1 MRPPAS
7 AISNRW
13 TTDAAEIAPGR
24 GIAQA
29 SSAPPRR
36 VAQYATVNA
45 LTLLALVVGLVGL
58 VGGAE
63 LLVKG
68 AATIASKLGIAPVII
83 GLTVVAFGTS
93 APELAVSVSA
103 AIGGSADV
111 ALGNV
116 VGSNIGNIMLILGAS
131 AIVGGLAVQQ
141 RIIRFDIPL
150 LVAVSVLTLVLS
162 LDNDI
167 GRFDGIIL
175 FLGLVAYLGWLIRE
189 ARGERTDVVAEYTE
203 SVETLEGAAL
213 ERPVWFNVLLVV
225 AGLAVLV
232 IGSQLLVSAA
242 TDIAESAG
250 VSDLVIGLTVVAIG
264 TSLPELAT
272 SLLAAIRGQRD
283 IAVGNVIGSNLF
295 NLMSVLGLTS
305 IVSGDGIP
313 VSDVSL
319 RLDFPVMLAAT
330 VILVPIVWNGFRIK
344 RWEGFVLIAFY
355 AAYVAYLVL
364 DASDSSAAGVVGPAA
379 LIVAPLVAMT
389 FAVTGYQGWRRHR
402 RDPHTTIM

>member
-1 MRPPAS
+1 M
-7 AISNRW
+7 
-13 TTDAAEIAPGR
+13 
-24 GIAQA
+24 
-29 SSAPPRR
+29 
-36 VAQYATVNA
+36 NA
-45 LTLLALVVGLVGL
+45 LTILALVIGIVGL

-103 AIGGSADV
+103 AVGGNADV

-116 VGSNIGNIMLILGAS
+116 VGSNIGNILLILGAS
-131 AIVGGLAVQQ
+131 AVVGGLAVQQ

-150 LVAVSVLTLVLS
+150 LIVVSVLAFVLS
-162 LDNDI
+162 LDNNI
-167 GRFDGIIL
+167 GRIDGIVL
-175 FLGLVAYLGWLIRE
+175 FVGIVLYVGWLVRE
-189 ARGERTDVVAEYTE
+189 ARSEPSDEVVVEYTE
-203 SVETLEGAAL
+203 SVESLEGAAV
-213 ERPVWFNVLLVV
+213 ERPLWFNIMLVV
-225 AGLAVLV
+225 AGLVVLV
-232 IGSQLLVSAA
+232 IGSQLLVNAA

-250 VSDLVIGLTVVAIG
+250 ISDLVIGLTVVAIG

-272 SLLAAIRGQRD
+272 SIMAAIRGQRD

-295 NLMSVLGLTS
+295 NLLSVLGLTS
-305 IVSGDGIP
+305 IVASDGIP

-330 VILVPIVWNGFRIK
+330 VVLVPIVWNGFQIK

-355 AAYVAYLVL
+355 VAYVLYLVL
-364 DASDSSAAGVVGPAA
+364 DANDSSAANVVGPAA

-402 RDPHTTIM
+402 AKTAAASAGV

>member
-1 MRPPAS
+1 M
-7 AISNRW
+7 
-13 TTDAAEIAPGR
+13 
-24 GIAQA
+24 
-29 SSAPPRR
+29 
-36 VAQYATVNA
+36 AQYAAVTA
-45 LTLLALVVGLVGL
+45 LTIVSLVVGIVCL

-63 LLVKG
+63 LLVRG
-68 AATIASKLGIAPVII
+68 AATIASKLGIAPVVI

-103 AIGGSADV
+103 ALGGDADV
-111 ALGNV
+111 AFGNV
-116 VGSNIGNIMLILGAS
+116 VGSNIGNILLILGAS
-131 AIVGGLAVQQ
+131 AVVGGLAVQQ

-150 LVAVSVLTLVLS
+150 LIVVSVVALLMS
-162 LDNDI
+162 LDNEI
-167 GRFDGIIL
+167 GRLDGVIL
-175 FLGLVAYLGWLIRE
+175 FAGVIAYVAWLVRE
-189 ARGERTDVVAEYTE
+189 ARGERSDVVDEYTE
-203 SVETLEGAAL
+203 SVETLEGVAI
-213 ERPVWFNVLLVV
+213 ERPLWFNLALVA
-225 AGLAVLV
+225 AGLTVLV
-232 IGSQLLVSAA
+232 IGSQLLVNGA

-272 SLLAAIRGQRD
+272 SILAAVRGQRD

-305 IVSGDGIP
+305 IVSSDGIP

-330 VILVPIVWNGFRIK
+330 VVLVPIVWNGFQIK

-355 AAYVAYLVL
+355 TAYVAYLVL
-364 DASDSSAAGVVGPAA
+364 DASDSAAADVVGPAT

-389 FAVTGYQGWRRHR
+389 FAVTGFQGWRRHR
-402 RDPHTTIM
+402 RTQAQGS

>member
-1 MRPPAS
+1 M
-7 AISNRW
+7 
-13 TTDAAEIAPGR
+13 
-24 GIAQA
+24 
-29 SSAPPRR
+29 
-36 VAQYATVNA
+36 AQYAAVNA
-45 LTLLALVVGLVGL
+45 LTIVALVAGLVCL

-103 AIGGSADV
+103 AFGGSADV

-116 VGSNIGNIMLILGAS
+116 VGSNIGNILLILGAS

-141 RIIRFDIPL
+141 RIIRFDIPVL
-150 LVAVSVLTLVLS
+150 IGVSVLTLVLS
-162 LDNDI
+162 LDNVI
-167 GRFDGIIL
+167 GRVDGIVL
-175 FLGLVAYLGWLIRE
+175 FAGVVVYVGWLVRE
-189 ARGERTDVVAEYTE
+189 ARGERSDIVAEYAE
-203 SVETLEGAAL
+203 SVETLEGIAL
-213 ERPVWFNVLLVV
+213 ERPMWFNGLLV
-225 AGLAVLV
+225 AGGLTVLV
-232 IGSQLLVSAA
+232 VGSQLLVNAA
-242 TDIAESAG
+242 TDIAEAAG

-272 SLLAAIRGQRD
+272 SILAAMRGQRD

-305 IVSGDGIP
+305 IVASDGIP

-330 VILVPIVWNGFRIK
+330 IVLVPIVWNGFQIK

-379 LIVAPLVAMT
+379 LIVAPLVAIT
-389 FAVTGYQGWRRHR
+389 FAVTGFQGWRRHR
-402 RDPHTTIM
+402 AASVV